1 MNKEYSVNVR
11 HSNET
16 DSECFIAD
24 KADWYDSYDRALE
37 EAEKEFENQDV
48 VEVMVAVWEDGDI
61 EDFPLYLRRENGTIN
76 QYRNGRLWI

>member
-11 HSNET
+11 HSDET
-16 DSECFIAD
+16 YFECFIAD
-24 KADWYDSYDRALE
+24 KADWYDSYDKALE

-61 EDFPLYLRRENGTIN
+61 EDFPLYLRKENGTIN